1 MNEGCGHDASGPD
14 ADSLVRQLIAGVD
27 TEDIVV
33 YDASDCQL
41 YGKKHYRRLTGELEH
56 AAEAAGCRPEVYQSI
71 YWWTLVY
78 FPVKPLGTYLV
89 LFRREC
95 DDPDGDADQYR
106 AVKLPMDRGQVR
118 GGVCSR
124 VFSRALPDLWI
135 DVRCGR
141 LEGDKIAVWCG

>member
-1 MNEGCGHDASGPD
+1 MNEESGPN
-14 ADSLVRQLIAGVD
+14 ADNLVRQLIAGVD

-33 YDASDCQL
+33 YDVSDCQL

-56 AAEAAGCRPEVYQSI
+56 AAEAAGCRPEVYQSV

-89 LFRREC
+89 LPRREC

-106 AVKLPMDRGQVR
+106 AVKLPMDGRQV
-118 GGVCSR
+118 SR
-124 VFSRALPDLWI
+124 EYAVAFSVALCLI
-135 DVRCGR
+135 CVLIFG
-141 LEGDKIAVWCG
+141 LAVWKATS